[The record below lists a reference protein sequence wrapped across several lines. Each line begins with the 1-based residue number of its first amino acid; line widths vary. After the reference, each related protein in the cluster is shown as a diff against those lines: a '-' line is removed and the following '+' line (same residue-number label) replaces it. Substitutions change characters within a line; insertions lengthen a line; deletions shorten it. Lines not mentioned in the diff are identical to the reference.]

1 MRPWQTAAAGLLVL
15 LAACGGDPNEPP
27 PPSPTALAFVTAPA
41 GSVMASALVTPAPVI
56 ELRDAQNHAVK
67 KAGVQVTASLD
78 GGSASGT
85 TAVATDAS
93 GRATFE
99 GLVLSGPAGS
109 HQLKFSATGITTLA
123 RAVTLVAGTPSQ
135 VTARSS
141 LSQNTTVGQAAA
153 DPPAVIVA
161 DVAGN
166 PVPGITVAFVVTAGG
181 GSLQGATPVTDAAGI
196 AKVTSWT
203 MGAAQ
208 GTNSVTATVTG
219 LTPVTFLATAAAA
232 VSAFSINTRLIGSPT
247 AAEQAAVAAAVQR
260 WQAIIVGDLPSQ
272 TIDLPAG
279 TCDPGQLA
287 ESGTIDDIKVQVVID
302 SIDGAGSILG
312 GAGPCILRSTSGLP
326 SLGFIKLDSADLATM
341 TQAELNDLLLH
352 EMGHVLGFGTL
363 WPDQGLLTG
372 ACPEDPNVTT
382 CSTDPQFLGA
392 VGRQKY
398 HDMGG
403 LATNVPVEGTG
414 GAGTWNSHWRESVFE
429 NELMTGFIG
438 SGANPLTAMT
448 IGSIQD
454 LGYTVDYSSAEPLG
468 FTLAGLRRLPAP
480 ARKLVER
487 MPAGFV
493 VTTDM
498 NGRIIRQ
505 RPR

>member
-67 KAGVQVTASLD
+67 KAAVQVTASLD

-414 GAGTWNSHWRESVFE
+414 GAGTWNSHWRESIFE

-448 IGSIQD
+448 IGSMQD

>member
-123 RAVTLVAGTPSQ
+123 RAVTLLAGTPSQ

-141 LSQNTTVGQAAA
+141 LTQNTTVGQAAA

-181 GSLQGATPVTDAAGI
+181 GSLLGATPVTDAAGI

-448 IGSIQD
+448 IGSMQD